1 MTAIDTVWAR
11 MKVSAQEYAAE
22 KERLSDARLQAL
34 VIQFMYEAKVN
45 PWPPSGVIEFFA
57 SELRSMIQDASAL
70 SDPEQ
75 LIQRS

>member
-11 MKVSAQEYAAE
+11 MKTSAQDYAAE
-22 KERLSDARLQAL
+22 GRLSDVRLQAL

-57 SELRSMIQDASAL
+57 SEMRSMIEKCAALNDA
-70 SDPEQ
+70 EQ
-75 LIQRS
+75 LI